1 MARPN
6 RPASEHAPPVPI
18 PDRPLDPPGELP
30 VVAVRAPGNHP
41 FVYRK
46 MVIGPAGQ
54 PRPVDGD
61 LVRVVDRDRL
71 PIGFGLWN
79 SRSQITLRLLTTG
92 VTPPGL
98 DFWRERLTRAVALRR
113 DALGLDATTNAYR
126 VVHAE
131 GDGLSGLIVDRLR

>member
-1 MARPN
+1 MAR
-6 RPASEHAPPVPI
+6 RPRPSIEPAAPLAV
-18 PDRPLDPPGELP
+18 PDRALQPPGELP
-30 VVAVRAPGNHP
+30 TVAVRAAGHHP

-46 MVIGPAGQ
+46 MVIGPTGP

-98 DFWRERLTRAVALRR
+98 EFWRERINRAVSLR
-113 DALGLDATTNAYR
+113 
-126 VVHAE
+126 
-131 GDGLSGLIVDRLR
+131 